1 MKLFSF
7 FSEVMAELK
16 KVSWPKR
23 NEVIQLLSLV
33 IVITV
38 IVASFIGVVDFA
50 LTKALESLVAK

>member
-23 NEVIQLLSLV
+23 SEVIQLLSLV